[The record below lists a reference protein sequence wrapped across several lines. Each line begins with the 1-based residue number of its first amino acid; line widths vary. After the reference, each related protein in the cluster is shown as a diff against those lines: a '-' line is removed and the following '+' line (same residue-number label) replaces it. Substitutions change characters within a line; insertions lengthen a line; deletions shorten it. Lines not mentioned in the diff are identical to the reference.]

1 MYSWFRKLSWKIKL
15 LLAFVAGSLFMVGF
29 LFSSWGQDMMR
40 DKIVQYYNDTPESER
55 RDSPWAQRYI
65 DLAYIRGNIMG
76 DTEAGMEMYKN
87 FLGLK
92 VDDKGRDVFQT
103 QKLNGLLVSV
113 DGKTGWGPAHPLAA
127 DAYYNYLVMFDENTN
142 ASGQFVGQKAWQ
154 YYELLYTYVVQ
165 HNLNDH
171 KASPRFKAHWQ
182 AIQLLAQK
190 SHFPRPSG
198 VELPAPKAPDL
209 GEDNH

>member
-1 MYSWFRKLSWKIKL
+1 MFAWFRKVSWKVKL

-40 DKIVQYYNDTPESER
+40 HKIEQYYNETPEAER
-55 RDSPWAQRYI
+55 RDSPWGQRYV
-65 DLAYIRGNIMG
+65 DLAYVRGFILG
-76 DTEAGMEMYKN
+76 DNEVAMDMYKN
-87 FLGLK
+87 FLGMNL
-92 VDDKGRDVFQT
+92 DDKGRDVFVT
-103 QKLNGLLVSV
+103 SKLNGLCSV
-113 DGKTGWGPAHPLAA
+113 DGKTGWGPAHPAAA
-127 DAYYNYLVMFDENTN
+127 DAYYNYMELLDTTTNT
-142 ASGQFVGQKAWQ
+142 SGQVIGEKAWQ
-154 YYELLYTYVVQ
+154 YYTLLYTYVVQ

-190 SHFPRPSG
+190 SHFPRPG
-198 VELPAPKAPDL
+198 NIELPAPKAPDL